1 MIAIINE
8 KSPFKSA
15 EKITALKIPDSLR
28 GRVLFR
34 KLQKHRQRLSMK
46 QNFPMDTF
54 FGNFSNSFFLEQ
66 LETTNPDMCYENLGR
81 RKEIKFLWA
90 KPVK

>member
-1 MIAIINE
+1 
-8 KSPFKSA
+8 
-15 EKITALKIPDSLR
+15 
-28 GRVLFR
+28 
-34 KLQKHRQRLSMK
+34 
-46 QNFPMDTF
+46 MDTF
-54 FGNFSNSFFLEQ
+54 LGNFPNSFFLEQ